1 MKWSGNPFSPGN
13 PNKPKEAMK
22 LEKYCDL
29 LRPGITDKHNNPLV
43 LRDAIIRI
51 MIIRHGPCDR
61 EEIHRILTGLHLLK
75 EESTDVED
83 AQFYLCARSKRT
95 NGFTSGSSNVLIYNP
110 E

>member
-1 MKWSGNPFSPGN
+1 M
-13 PNKPKEAMK
+13 M

-43 LRDAIIRI
+43 MRDAIIRI
-51 MIIRHGPCDR
+51 MIIRRGPRGR

-75 EESTDVED
+75 EESTDVEGT
-83 AQFYLCARSKRT
+83 QFYWCARSKRT